1 VKKSTRV
8 EENFFRYH
16 IHNLKIIGIK
26 GCVCAIAL
34 SLLMVGCTP
43 TKGDET
49 APTISSVTVE
59 ETTITI
65 TATDDVGVTGYIV
78 TDNATKPSATSDEWS
93 ANPVIT
99 VDEVGTYYVWA
110 KDNVGN
116 ISNSEEVVIREESVY
131 ERLAKDYDHIAW
143 VINPATEKTVD
154 GVVYNLTE
162 LKQQYGDLYPI
173 VEPLSEQEIKDRFS
187 YLVDYLLKVTDE
199 EVLSSG
205 LFRIYLG
212 EGFLIELNE
221 FNKNWKNDIA
231 TATDPALKR
240 IGDYF
245 VFSVE
250 ADQYI
255 IDNYREIF
263 TSSQSNYGIGLD
275 SIENLPINYMEL
287 FLRNYSMPVFFEIN
301 YIIDKEIEPRFY
313 FDTELD
319 SDN

>member
-1 VKKSTRV
+1 
-8 EENFFRYH
+8 
-16 IHNLKIIGIK
+16 
-26 GCVCAIAL
+26 
-34 SLLMVGCTP
+34 
-43 TKGDET
+43 
-49 APTISSVTVE
+49 
-59 ETTITI
+59 
-65 TATDDVGVTGYIV
+65 
-78 TDNATKPSATSDEWS
+78 
-93 ANPVIT
+93 
-99 VDEVGTYYVWA
+99 
-110 KDNVGN
+110 
-116 ISNSEEVVIREESVY
+116 
-131 ERLAKDYDHIAW
+131 
-143 VINPATEKTVD
+143 
-154 GVVYNLTE
+154 
-162 LKQQYGDLYPI
+162 
-173 VEPLSEQEIKDRFS
+173 
-187 YLVDYLLKVTDE
+187 LVNYLLKVTDE

-212 EGFLIELNE
+212 ESFLIELND

-231 TATDPALKR
+231 TATDPALIR
-240 IGDYF
+240 IGEYF

-275 SIENLPINYMEL
+275 SLENLPINYMEL